1 MKRIGIIGAMEEE
14 VNILKEKMQVEKV
27 EKKAGM
33 EFFQGTLSGKDVVI
47 VRSGIGKVNA
57 AICTQ
62 ILADDFSV
70 EGIINTGVAGALNKQ
85 INIGDIVVSSSV
97 VHHDANIIEDE
108 GKESGMLFPR
118 GTIQFSDESI
128 TKIDADKALAD
139 RLIEGCK
146 NIDGVKVFYGTVASG
161 EQFISSKVARIE
173 IGEFFNAY
181 CCEMEGAAI
190 GQVCYRNDVP
200 FVILRAISDTIDDN
214 DFMDFEKFKCIA
226 ADETLKVIKA
236 FFNVEEK

>member
-1 MKRIGIIGAMEEE
+1 MIGIIGALDVEITVIKNLMTDVREETISKI
-14 VNILKEKMQVEKV
+14 NFYIGKI
-27 EKKAGM
+27 
-33 EFFQGTLSGKDVVI
+33 SGQDCVLAQCGVA
-47 VRSGIGKVNA
+47 KVNA
-57 AICTQ
+57 AMCTQ
-62 ILADDFSV
+62 TMILMFKPEA
-70 EGIINTGVAGALNKQ
+70 IINTGVAGALNKE

>member
-1 MKRIGIIGAMEEE
+1 MIGIIGALDVEIAGIKNLMTDVREETISKI
-14 VNILKEKMQVEKV
+14 NFYI
-27 EKKAGM
+27 
-33 EFFQGTLSGKDVVI
+33 GKINGQDCVLAQCGVA
-47 VRSGIGKVNA
+47 KVNA
-57 AICTQ
+57 AMCTQ
-62 ILADDFSV
+62 TMILMFKPEA
-70 EGIINTGVAGALNKQ
+70 IINTGVAGALNKE

>member
-1 MKRIGIIGAMEEE
+1 MIGIIGALDVEIAGIKNLMTDVREETISKI
-14 VNILKEKMQVEKV
+14 NFYI
-27 EKKAGM
+27 
-33 EFFQGTLSGKDVVI
+33 GKINGQDCVLAQCGVA
-47 VRSGIGKVNA
+47 KVNA
-57 AICTQ
+57 AMCTQ
-62 ILADDFSV
+62 TMILMFKPKA
-70 EGIINTGVAGALNKQ
+70 IINTGVAGALNKE

>member
-1 MKRIGIIGAMEEE
+1 MIGIIGALDVEIAGIKNLMTDVREETISKI
-14 VNILKEKMQVEKV
+14 NFYI
-27 EKKAGM
+27 
-33 EFFQGTLSGKDVVI
+33 GKINGQDCVLAQCGVA
-47 VRSGIGKVNA
+47 KVNA
-57 AICTQ
+57 AMCTQ
-62 ILADDFSV
+62 TMILMFKPEA
-70 EGIINTGVAGALNKQ
+70 IINTGVAGALNKE

-190 GQVCYRNDVP
+190 GQVCYRNNVP

-226 ADETLKVIKA
+226 ADETLKVIKV

>member
-1 MKRIGIIGAMEEE
+1 MIGIIGALDVEIAGIKNLMTDVREETISKI
-14 VNILKEKMQVEKV
+14 NFYI
-27 EKKAGM
+27 
-33 EFFQGTLSGKDVVI
+33 GKINGQDCVLAQCGVA
-47 VRSGIGKVNA
+47 KVNA
-57 AICTQ
+57 AMCTQ
-62 ILADDFSV
+62 TMILMFKPEA
-70 EGIINTGVAGALNKQ
+70 IINTGVAGALNKE

-139 RLIEGCK
+139 RLVEGCK

>member
-1 MKRIGIIGAMEEE
+1 MIGIIGALDVEIAGIKNLMTDVREETISKI
-14 VNILKEKMQVEKV
+14 NFYI
-27 EKKAGM
+27 
-33 EFFQGTLSGKDVVI
+33 GKINGQDCVLAQCGVA
-47 VRSGIGKVNA
+47 KVNA
-57 AICTQ
+57 AMCTQ
-62 ILADDFSV
+62 TMILMFKPEA
-70 EGIINTGVAGALNKQ
+70 IINTGVAGALNKE

-190 GQVCYRNDVP
+190 GQVCYRNDIP

>member
-1 MKRIGIIGAMEEE
+1 MIGIIGALDVEIAGIKNLMTDIREETISKI
-14 VNILKEKMQVEKV
+14 NFYI
-27 EKKAGM
+27 
-33 EFFQGTLSGKDVVI
+33 GKINGQDCVLAQCGVA
-47 VRSGIGKVNA
+47 KVNA
-57 AICTQ
+57 AMCTQ
-62 ILADDFSV
+62 TMILMFKPEA
-70 EGIINTGVAGALNKQ
+70 IINTGVAGALNKQ